1 MSSAQAILRIR
12 KLSKDFK
19 GLRALDEVD
28 LEIAPGE
35 IFALL
40 GPNGA
45 GKTTLIGCATGL
57 ARKFEGSIEV
67 GGHDVV
73 KEYKLARQLIG
84 LVPQEL
90 NYDGF
95 FTTRETLIYHA
106 SYFGVPFNSPIHE
119 ELLRDFSL
127 SEKTSENSRHLSGG
141 MKRRLMICKALA
153 HRPAILFLDEPTAGV
168 DVELRDKLWD
178 YIRQLREAG
187 VTIVLTTHYLEE
199 AEQLADRIGIID
211 QGRLVEI
218 DSNAGLRQKYGQ
230 SHHVLQLSRALSPTE
245 AEALTSH
252 AAIEQ
257 AEEKTVTMVPGATGG
272 RRLTEVLERI
282 ALFSDCEVT
291 QIETVRRSIEDIF
304 KTIVAS
310 NRTVGAAASGQQAP
324 VTAPSLS
331 PELEQK
337 GMAKLVE
344 VRERARK
351 NRGIYGTYGLFRREI
366 ARFLSMFWGSVFSPV
381 VTTMLWFL
389 VFGYSL
395 GDQLKEIEGLPY
407 VDFLVPGLIIM
418 SVVMNAFM
426 NSGFS
431 FLLNKIHGSLSDILA
446 SPLSPWQITL
456 AYIAAAATRGLFI
469 GLSIWIVAGLMGAS
483 TMANPL
489 LTLLMILL
497 AAAGFGAMG
506 LSVGLLAKDFEQINF
521 VPNFIILPLTFLGGV
536 FYSIKMLPAPWD
548 SVALFNPVLYLVSE
562 LRYAMT
568 GYADVPAGTGLLG
581 GLLFLLTGA
590 SCAYLLLKTGY
601 RVRD

>member
-19 GLRALDEVD
+19 GLKALDDVD
-28 LEIAPGE
+28 LDIAPGE

-57 ARKFEGSIEV
+57 ARNFEGSIEV

-178 YIRQLREAG
+178 YIRQLRETG

-218 DSNAGLRQKYGQ
+218 DSNTGLRQKYGQ
-230 SHHVLQLSRALSPTE
+230 SHHVLQLSRELSPAE

-252 AAIEQ
+252 ASIEQ
-257 AEEKTVTMVPGATGG
+257 AGERTVTMVPGATGG
-272 RRLTEVLERI
+272 RRLTEVIERI
-282 ALFSDCEVT
+282 ALLPDCEVA

-304 KTIVAS
+304 KSIVAG
-310 NRTVGAAASGQQAP
+310 NRAVGGASSGQQAP

-331 PELEQK
+331 PELEKK

-344 VRERARK
+344 VRERAKK

-395 GDQLKEIEGLPY
+395 GDRLKEIEGLPY
-407 VDFLVPGLIIM
+407 VDFLVPGLITM

-483 TMANPL
+483 TMANPP